1 MQTILFNFIKITH
14 RQALKWRIFT
24 IYTEIY
30 RNIRS
35 TLHTCNIVYII
46 KSMNIGIQQKIKC
59 NNIQYTQL
67 DVPPILWNIYTKL
80 LVVSTKNTDKKQHK
94 LNNKHLLLPPNGV
107 HPNDEPH
114 RMPTNKANCS
124 AKEHG

>member
-14 RQALKWRIFT
+14 RQALKGQIFT
-24 IYTEIY
+24 TYTEKY

-35 TLHTCNIVYII
+35 ALHTCNIVYII
-46 KSMNIGIQQKIKC
+46 KTMNIGIQQKIKQH
-59 NNIQYTQL
+59 NIQYTQL

-80 LVVSTKNTDKKQHK
+80 LVVSTKNADKKQHK
-94 LNNKHLLLPPNGV
+94 LNNKRLVLAPNGV

-114 RMPTNKANCS
+114 RRPTNKANCS
-124 AKEHG
+124 AKYH